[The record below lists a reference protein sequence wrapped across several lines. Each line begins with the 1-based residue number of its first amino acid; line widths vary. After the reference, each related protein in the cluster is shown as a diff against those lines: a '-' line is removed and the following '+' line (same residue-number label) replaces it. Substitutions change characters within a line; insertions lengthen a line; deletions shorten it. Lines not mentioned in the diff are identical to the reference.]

1 MAEGHT
7 EEARDQKWSLTT
19 FVHISAPPAETGQCP
34 LWAGPGREWDRPI
47 ESTPGPV
54 RDMEKEPDNHNPGS

>member
-19 FVHISAPPAETGQCP
+19 FVHISAPHSRDWAVPALGRAWEGMGQ
-34 LWAGPGREWDRPI
+34 A
-47 ESTPGPV
+47 
-54 RDMEKEPDNHNPGS
+54 H